1 MATTGKGKAL
11 TGPFLIFLILIYS
24 HYVTGQTETITLP
37 VNDQGLVEYTRS
49 VDTDS
54 LTYLTLWDNA
64 IKYLNTLS
72 VPDQLTKDV
81 QVNENLTAMSHQ
93 FGFYLI
99 VKPALTKQ
107 VDGVVIAD
115 IKISVKDSKYEYTI
129 NNFKFIK
136 YARNRFGVFVP
147 KSSKK
152 YPLEKYYPD
161 NKKKTWIAH
170 FEAINNKMEKLTT
183 ELGVKMIE
191 IRNK

>member
-1 MATTGKGKAL
+1 MPTTGKGRAI
-11 TGPFLIFLILIYS
+11 TRPFLIFLIMSFS
-24 HYVTGQTETITLP
+24 HYGAGQTVTLP
-37 VNDQGLVEYTRS
+37 VNDQGMVEYASS

-64 IKYLNTLS
+64 MKYLNTLY

-107 VDGVVIAD
+107 LDGVMMAD

-161 NKKKTWIAH
+161 NAKKTWISH
-170 FEAINNKMEKLTT
+170 FEAINSKIENITA
-183 ELGVKMIE
+183 ELGSKMIE
-191 IRNK
+191 LRNN

>member
-1 MATTGKGKAL
+1 MATTGNGKAF
-11 TGPFLIFLILIYS
+11 TRPFLVFLIMACPN
-24 HYVTGQTETITLP
+24 YVNSQTISLP
-37 VNDQGLVEYTRS
+37 VNDQGMVEYARS

-72 VPDQLTKDV
+72 VPDQLKKDV

-99 VKPALTKQ
+99 IKPALTKQ
-107 VDGVVIAD
+107 VDGVMLAD
-115 IKISVKDSKYEYTI
+115 IKISVSDSEYEYKI

-136 YARNRFGVFVP
+136 YERNRFGVFVP

-161 NKKKTWIAH
+161 NKNKAWKTH
-170 FEAINNKMEKLTT
+170 FEAINGKIEKITT
-183 ELGVKMIE
+183 ELEVKMVE
-191 IRNK
+191 IRNN